1 MAALGTLRSMA
12 LCAQKNVIRHT
23 VSSLSM
29 CRWSPRDASANFSRR
44 LVAWP
49 THFSTLK
56 SLDEVAKCSHVLTVV
71 KVLTVVCLCYGQNL
85 FQVFSSDSSIALN
98 FTQCVMRVL
107 KCHNER
113 HRVFV
118 TGLGKSGA
126 VAQRLASTLS
136 SISISSQ
143 VIIISHSGRT
153 TELLP
158 LPDMFR
164 KAGCC
169 IMAVRKTR
177 PAVQFHRGAS
187 SFRRQF
193 ATRSSNT

>member
-1 MAALGTLRSMA
+1 M
-12 LCAQKNVIRHT
+12 
-23 VSSLSM
+23 
-29 CRWSPRDASANFSRR
+29 
-44 LVAWP
+44 
-49 THFSTLK
+49 
-56 SLDEVAKCSHVLTVV
+56 TVV

-143 VIIISHSGRT
+143 VR
-153 TELLP
+153 
-158 LPDMFR
+158 
-164 KAGCC
+164 C
-169 IMAVRKTR
+169 
-177 PAVQFHRGAS
+177 
-187 SFRRQF
+187 
-193 ATRSSNT
+193 